1 MDAFEC
7 NFSHLLVVHRSCV
20 TLTLVIRL
28 DLLSSTVLG
37 VRFST
42 YTRAG
47 RYTLDEMDA
56 PHHGHAMEPWIH
68 DMHSSNNYKAVYLS

>member
-28 DLLSSTVLG
+28 DLL
-37 VRFST
+37 FST

-47 RYTLDEMDA
+47 RYTLDEMNA